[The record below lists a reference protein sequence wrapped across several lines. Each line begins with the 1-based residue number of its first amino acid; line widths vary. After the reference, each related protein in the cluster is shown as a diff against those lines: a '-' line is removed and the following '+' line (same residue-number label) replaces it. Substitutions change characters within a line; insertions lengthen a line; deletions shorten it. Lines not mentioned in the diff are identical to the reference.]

1 LRRAGTISYRSHTV
15 YRWNSFMLSYRHGF
29 HAGNFADVLK
39 HTVLVH
45 TLEYMTQK
53 DKPLRIIDTHAGAGV
68 YKLNGPQAQKN
79 REFDNGIGHLWSSEQ
94 TPAAIARL
102 VELVRTVN
110 SGEQLQLYPGSP
122 LITQTLMRPIDRLFL
137 HELHPA
143 DFQFLR
149 DCMRDDK
156 RIKVEHE
163 DGFAGLQALL
173 PPSER
178 RALVLLDP
186 SYEVKSD
193 YQLLIKQLLQA
204 YKRFATGTYAIWY
217 PVVLR
222 QRIDEMELA
231 LKKSGIKNIQLMEF
245 GLQSDNPEY
254 GMTASG
260 MIVINPPWTLWGAME
275 EALPWLVE
283 NLSENDSGFYRLEQL
298 VPEK

>member
-1 LRRAGTISYRSHTV
+1 
-15 YRWNSFMLSYRHGF
+15 MLSYRHGF

-39 HTVLVH
+39 HSVLVH
-45 TLEYMTQK
+45 MLEYMVQK

-79 REFDNGIGHLWSSEQ
+79 REFDNGISQLWSSEQ

-102 VELVRTVN
+102 LAVVRTIN
-110 SGEQLQLYPGSP
+110 DGKQLQLYPGSP
-122 LITQTLMRPIDRLFL
+122 LIAQTLMRPIDRLFL

-156 RIKVEHE
+156 RVRVAHE

-173 PPSER
+173 PPPDR

-204 YKRFATGTYAIWY
+204 HKRFATGTFAIWY

-222 QRIDEMELA
+222 QRINEMELA

-245 GLQSDNPEY
+245 GLQADNPEY

-260 MIVINPPWTLWGAME
+260 MIVVNPPWTLWGAME
-275 EALPWLVE
+275 ETLPWLVE
-283 NLSENDSGFYRLEQL
+283 HLTENGGGFYRLEQL
-298 VPEK
+298 VAEK

>member
-1 LRRAGTISYRSHTV
+1 
-15 YRWNSFMLSYRHGF
+15 MLSYRHGF

-39 HTVLVH
+39 HTVLIH
-45 TLEYMTQK
+45 MLEYMTQK

-79 REFDNGIGHLWSSEQ
+79 REFDNGIGQLWASELQ
-94 TPAAIARL
+94 PAAIARL
-102 VELVRTVN
+102 IELVRTIN
-110 SGEQLQLYPGSP
+110 DGKQLQLYPGSP
-122 LITQTLMRPIDRLFL
+122 LIAQTLMRGIDRLYL

-143 DFQFLR
+143 DYQFLR

-156 RIKVEHE
+156 RIKVADE

-173 PPSER
+173 PPPDR
-178 RALVLLDP
+178 RALVLIDP

-193 YQLLIKQLLQA
+193 YQHLIKQLIQA
-204 YKRFATGTYAIWY
+204 HKRFATGTYAIWY

-245 GLQSDNPEY
+245 GLQADNPEY
-254 GMTASG
+254 GMTSSG
-260 MIVINPPWTLWGAME
+260 MIVINPPWTLWRAME
-275 EALPWLVE
+275 EALPWLV
-283 NLSENDSGFYRLEQL
+283 NQLSENGKGFYRLEQL
-298 VPEK
+298 VAEK

>member
-1 LRRAGTISYRSHTV
+1 
-15 YRWNSFMLSYRHGF
+15 MLSYRHGF

-53 DKPLRIIDTHAGAGV
+53 DKSLRIIDTHAGAGV

-79 REFDNGIGHLWSSEQ
+79 REFDNGISQLWTTTQ
-94 TPAAIARL
+94 APAAIARYL
-102 VELVRTVN
+102 ELVRKVN
-110 SGEQLQLYPGSP
+110 SNGQLQLYPGSP
-122 LITQTLMRPIDRLFL
+122 LIAQTLMRPIDRLFL

-156 RIKVEHE
+156 RIKVQHE
-163 DGFAGLQALL
+163 DGFASMQALL
-173 PPSER
+173 PPPDR
-178 RALVLLDP
+178 RALVLIDP
-186 SYEVKSD
+186 SYEVKND
-193 YQLLIKQLLQA
+193 YQHLIKQVQQA
-204 YKRFATGTYAIWY
+204 HKRFSTGTYAIWY

-245 GLQSDNPEY
+245 GLHADNPEH
-254 GMTASG
+254 GMTSSG
-260 MIVINPPWTLWGAME
+260 MIVINPPWTLWNAME
-275 EALPWLVE
+275 ETLPWLVD
-283 NLSENDSGFYRLEQL
+283 NLADAGAGFYRLEQL
-298 VPEK
+298 VAEK

>member
-1 LRRAGTISYRSHTV
+1 
-15 YRWNSFMLSYRHGF
+15 MLSYRHGF

-45 TLEYMTQK
+45 ILEYMTQK

-79 REFDNGIGHLWSSEQ
+79 REFDNGIGHLWSTAQ
-94 TPAAIARL
+94 TPAAITRL
-102 VELVRTVN
+102 LDLVRTIN
-110 SGEQLQLYPGSP
+110 DGKQLQLYPGSP
-122 LITQTLMRPIDRLFL
+122 LIAQTLMRPIDRLFL

-173 PPSER
+173 PPPER

-193 YQLLIKQLLQA
+193 YQHLIKQLLQA
-204 YKRFATGTYAIWY
+204 HKRFATGTYAIWY

-245 GLQSDNPEY
+245 GLRADNPEY
-254 GMTASG
+254 GMTSSG

-275 EALPWLVE
+275 ETLPWLAD
-283 NLSENDSGFYRLEQL
+283 NLGGETREAFYRLEQL

>member
-1 LRRAGTISYRSHTV
+1 
-15 YRWNSFMLSYRHGF
+15 MLSYRHGF

-79 REFDNGIGHLWSSEQ
+79 REFDNGISRLWPGEQ
-94 TPAAIARL
+94 GMDGQQPGAIARFT
-102 VELVRTVN
+102 ELVRKVN
-110 SGEQLQLYPGSP
+110 EGGALQLYPGSP
-122 LITQTLMRPIDRLFL
+122 LLAQTLMRPIDRLFL

-149 DCMRDDK
+149 DCMRNDK
-156 RIKVEHE
+156 RVRVENE
-163 DGFAGLQALL
+163 DGFAALQALL
-173 PPSER
+173 PPPDR
-178 RALVLLDP
+178 RALVLIDP

-193 YQLLIKQLLQA
+193 YQHLIKQLVQA
-204 YKRFATGTYAIWY
+204 HKRFATGTYAIWY

-245 GLQSDNPEY
+245 GLQQDNPEY

-260 MIVINPPWTLWGAME
+260 MIVINPPWTLWAAME
-275 EALPWLVE
+275 ETLPWLVDT
-283 NLSENDSGFYRLEQL
+283 LGADDTSFYRLEQL

>member
-1 LRRAGTISYRSHTV
+1 
-15 YRWNSFMLSYRHGF
+15 MLSYRHGF

-45 TLEYMTQK
+45 MLEYMAQK

-79 REFDNGIGHLWSSEQ
+79 REFDTGISQLWTNTQ
-94 TPAAIARL
+94 QPAAIARF
-102 VELVRTVN
+102 VEQVRTVN
-110 SGEQLQLYPGSP
+110 GGGALQLYPGSP
-122 LITQTLMRPIDRLFL
+122 LLAQTLMRPIDRLFL

-156 RIKVEHE
+156 RVRVENE
-163 DGFAGLQALL
+163 DGFASLQALL
-173 PPSER
+173 PPPDR
-178 RALVLLDP
+178 RALVLIDP

-193 YQLLIKQLLQA
+193 YQHLIKQLVQA
-204 YKRFATGTYAIWY
+204 HKRFSTGTYAIWY

-245 GLQSDNPEY
+245 GVRPDSFEH
-254 GMTASG
+254 GMTSSG

-275 EALPWLVE
+275 ETLPWLVDTLTE
-283 NLSENDSGFYRLEQL
+283 NGNGFYRLEQL
-298 VPEK
+298 VAEK

>member
-1 LRRAGTISYRSHTV
+1 
-15 YRWNSFMLSYRHGF
+15 MLSYRHGF

-39 HTVLVH
+39 HTVLIH
-45 TLEYMTQK
+45 MLEYMTQK

-79 REFDNGIGHLWSSEQ
+79 REFDNGIGQLWASEHP
-94 TPAAIARL
+94 PAAIARL
-102 VELVRTVN
+102 IELVRTVN
-110 SGEQLQLYPGSP
+110 DGKQLQLYPGSP
-122 LITQTLMRPIDRLFL
+122 LSAQTLMRSIDRLYL

-143 DFQFLR
+143 DYPFLR

-156 RIKVEHE
+156 RIKVADE
-163 DGFAGLQALL
+163 DGFASLQALL
-173 PPSER
+173 PPPDR
-178 RALVLLDP
+178 RALVLIDT

-193 YQLLIKQLLQA
+193 YQHLIKQLLQA
-204 YKRFATGTYAIWY
+204 HKRFATGTYAIWY

-245 GLQSDNPEY
+245 GLQADNPEY
-254 GMTASG
+254 GMTSSG

-275 EALPWLVE
+275 ETLPWLV
-283 NLSENDSGFYRLEQL
+283 NQLSENGSGFYRLEQL
-298 VPEK
+298 VAEK

>member
-1 LRRAGTISYRSHTV
+1 
-15 YRWNSFMLSYRHGF
+15 MLSYRHGF

-45 TLEYMTQK
+45 MLEYMIQK

-79 REFDNGIGHLWSSEQ
+79 REFDSGISKLWTTTHKPLAVERFVEQ
-94 TPAAIARL
+94 
-102 VELVRTVN
+102 VRIVN
-110 SGEQLQLYPGSP
+110 SGEALQLYPGSP
-122 LITQTLMRPIDRLFL
+122 LLAQTLMRPIDRLFL

-156 RIKVEHE
+156 RIRVENE
-163 DGFAGLQALL
+163 DGFTSLQALL
-173 PPSER
+173 PPPDR
-178 RALVLLDP
+178 RALVLIDP

-193 YQLLIKQLLQA
+193 YQHLIKQVIQA
-204 YKRFATGTYAIWY
+204 HKRFATGTYVIWY
-217 PVVLR
+217 PVVSR

-245 GLQSDNPEY
+245 GVHADSLEH
-254 GMTASG
+254 GMTSSG

-275 EALPWLVE
+275 ETLPWLVDTLTE
-283 NLSENDSGFYRLEQL
+283 NGDGFYRLEQL
-298 VPEK
+298 VAEK

>member
-1 LRRAGTISYRSHTV
+1 
-15 YRWNSFMLSYRHGF
+15 MLSYRHGF

-39 HTVLVH
+39 HSVLVH
-45 TLEYMTQK
+45 MLEYMTQK

-79 REFDNGIGHLWSSEQ
+79 REFDNGIGHLWSNEQ

-102 VELVRTVN
+102 LDLVRTVN
-110 SGEQLQLYPGSP
+110 SGGQLQLYPGSP
-122 LITQTLMRPIDRLFL
+122 LIAQTLMRPIDRLFL

-149 DCMRDDK
+149 DCMRDDR

-173 PPSER
+173 PPPDR

-193 YQLLIKQLLQA
+193 YQHLIKQLLQA
-204 YKRFATGTYAIWY
+204 HKRFATGTYAIWY

-222 QRIDEMELA
+222 QRIDEMELT

-245 GLQSDNPEY
+245 GLRADNPEY

-275 EALPWLVE
+275 ETLPWLAD
-283 NLSENDSGFYRLEQL
+283 NLGDETGEAFYRLEQL

>member
-1 LRRAGTISYRSHTV
+1 
-15 YRWNSFMLSYRHGF
+15 MLSYRHGF

-45 TLEYMTQK
+45 MLEYMTQK

-79 REFDNGIGHLWSSEQ
+79 REFDNGIGQLWDCKQ
-94 TPAAIARL
+94 PPAAIARL
-102 VELVRTVN
+102 LDLVHKVN
-110 SGEQLQLYPGSP
+110 SNTQLQLYPGSP
-122 LITQTLMRPIDRLFL
+122 LIAQTLMRPIDRLYL

-156 RIKVEHE
+156 RVKVLHE
-163 DGFAGLQALL
+163 DGFAGMQALL
-173 PPSER
+173 PPPNR

-186 SYEVKSD
+186 SYEVKND
-193 YQLLIKQLLQA
+193 YQVLVKQVVQA
-204 YKRFATGTYAIWY
+204 HKRFATGTFAIWY

-245 GLQSDNPEY
+245 GLQPDNPEH
-254 GMTASG
+254 GMTSSG
-260 MIVINPPWTLWGAME
+260 MIVINPPWTLWRAME
-275 EALPWLVE
+275 ETLPWLVQT
-283 NLSENDSGFYRLEQL
+283 LSEDGKGFYRLEQL
-298 VPEK
+298 VAEK

>member
-1 LRRAGTISYRSHTV
+1 
-15 YRWNSFMLSYRHGF
+15 MLSYRHGF

-79 REFDNGIGHLWSSEQ
+79 REFDNGISHLWSSEQ

-102 VELVRTVN
+102 VDLVRKVN
-110 SGEQLQLYPGSP
+110 DGKQLQLYPGSP
-122 LITQTLMRPIDRLFL
+122 LIAQTLMRPIDRLFL

-156 RIKVEHE
+156 RIKVEHD
-163 DGFAGLQALL
+163 DGFAALQALL
-173 PPSER
+173 PPPDR

-193 YQLLIKQLLQA
+193 YQLLIKQLLLA
-204 YKRFATGTYAIWY
+204 HKRFSTGTYAIWY

-245 GLQSDNPEY
+245 GLQADNPEY

-275 EALPWLVE
+275 ETLPWLVDNLTE
-283 NLSENDSGFYRLEQL
+283 NGSGFYRLEQL
-298 VPEK
+298 VSEK